1 MLSALD
7 KRLLND
13 FQQDFPLTTQPYLQ
27 IARQLGVSESEVIE
41 HYQQLCEQDYISRI
55 GPVIAPNRM
64 GASALVAMAVDAD
77 ELDAVAELVSAYP
90 GVNHNYERENR
101 YNLWFV
107 LMAEN
112 KLALESL
119 VADIEQRSGYQ
130 AMLLPMLADFYI
142 NLGFEL
148 ELDNVESG

>member
-1 MLSALD
+1 
-7 KRLLND
+7 
-13 FQQDFPLTTQPYLQ
+13 
-27 IARQLGVSESEVIE
+27 
-41 HYQQLCEQDYISRI
+41 
-55 GPVIAPNRM
+55 VIAPNRI
-64 GASALVAMAVDAD
+64 GVSALVAMSVDAD
-77 ELDAVAELVSAYP
+77 ELDAIAELVNRYP
-90 GVNHNYERENR
+90 AVNHNYERENR

-112 KLALESL
+112 KQALQSL

-142 NLGFEL
+142 NLGFDL